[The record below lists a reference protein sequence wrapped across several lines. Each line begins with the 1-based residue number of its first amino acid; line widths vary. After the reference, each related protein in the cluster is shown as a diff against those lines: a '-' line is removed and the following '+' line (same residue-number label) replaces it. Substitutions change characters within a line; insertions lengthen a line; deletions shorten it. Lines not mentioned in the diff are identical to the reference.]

1 MSMFRLSGHRNSRED
16 TTPHRGRGLRPRSRR
31 WRVVVVAGAVLV
43 TAGIA
48 LGATNWTVGL
58 NAGSKGES
66 QAASVPSLT
75 ITATASPSP
84 VNLVY
89 PGAFGDA
96 VVTITN
102 TGKAPVTITA
112 VNLPTST
119 TYATGYTNSS
129 LTTVN
134 SSCTAA
140 QGTVAWRYATATS
153 GSSHTLTTALIV
165 GASSTLTVT
174 FTNDVTMGTSA
185 PAACAS
191 TYFSM
196 PSLTAITA
204 TAGAGTPTASPATD
218 AWTA

>member
-1 MSMFRLSGHRNSRED
+1 M
-16 TTPHRGRGLRPRSRR
+16 GRGLRPRSRR
-31 WRVVVVAGAVLV
+31 WRVAVVTGGLMV
-43 TAGIA
+43 TAGVA

-58 NAGSKGES
+58 NSGSQGES
-66 QAASVPSLT
+66 QAASVASLA
-75 ITATASPSP
+75 ITATASPAP

-89 PGAFGDA
+89 PGAYGDA
-96 VVTITN
+96 VVTISN

-112 VNLPTST
+112 INLPTST
-119 TYATGYTNSS
+119 TYGTGYTNSS

-140 QGTVAWRYATATS
+140 QGTVSWRYATATS
-153 GSSHTLTTALIV
+153 GTSHTLTTALVV
-165 GASSTLTVT
+165 GANSTLTVT

-185 PAACAS
+185 PAACVS

-196 PSLTAITA
+196 PSFTAVTA
-204 TAGAGTPTASPATD
+204 TAGAGTPTVSPATD